1 MDRDRRR
8 DKDSPMIYCPST
20 GRAKTATTQRYLPE
34 AVYVVAECEAEAYRE
49 TGKTVME
56 CPDEVQG
63 NPATVRNWILDNCG
77 EAVLIADDDIRWI
90 SRWENQQERKLKT
103 DEAMEFIEH
112 GFTLAE
118 QAGAKMWGVSPLRDK
133 GAYMEYT
140 PVNLTKYIGSPFHAH
155 LNNECRYEDELPLKL
170 DYDMSLQVLN
180 RYRRVLRFNAFYLIR
195 ANSLRGGCSRMRTLS
210 REKEQFRRLQQ
221 KWGRRIVRRDG
232 GENRQK
238 TRRAEKIQDTDPIL
252 KVPIGGV

>member
-1 MDRDRRR
+1 
-8 DKDSPMIYCPST
+8 MIFCPST
-20 GRAKTATTQRYLPE
+20 GRSKTATTHRYLSE
-34 AVYVVAECEAEAYRE
+34 TVYVVAECEAEAYRA

-63 NPATVRNWILDNCG
+63 NPARVRNWILDNCG
-77 EAVLIADDDIRWI
+77 DVTLARLRTAGPILILDDDIRWI
-90 SRWENQQERKLKT
+90 SRWENQRECKLKPA
-103 DEAMEFIEH
+103 EAMEFIEH
-112 GFTLAE
+112 GFSMAE
-118 QAGAKMWGVSPLRDK
+118 QMGAKMWGVSPIRDK
-133 GAYMEYT
+133 GAYMEYN

-155 LNNECRYEDELPLKL
+155 LNNECRYDEELPLKL

-180 RYRRVLRFNAFYLIR
+180 RYRRILRFNAFYLAR
-195 ANSLRGGCSRMRTLS
+195 AASLRGGCSRMRTLK
-210 REKEQFRRLQQ
+210 REKDQFRRLQQ